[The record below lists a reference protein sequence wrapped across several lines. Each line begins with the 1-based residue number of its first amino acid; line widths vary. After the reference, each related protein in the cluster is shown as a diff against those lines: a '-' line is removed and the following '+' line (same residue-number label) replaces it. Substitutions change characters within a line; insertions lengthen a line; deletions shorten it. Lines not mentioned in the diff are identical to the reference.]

1 MTKLQQIWRNNKCLF
16 VCGIIVISL
25 IVVLIILGVVTLI
38 VAPALPQ
45 VRTTPLNT
53 SISLRTFEDNFINS
67 NIS

>member
-1 MTKLQQIWRNNKCLF
+1 MWRNNKCLF
-16 VCGIIVISL
+16 VFGIIVISL

-45 VRTTPLNT
+45 LRSTPINN
-53 SISLRTFEDNFINS
+53 SFNLRIFEDSFISS